1 MEREIDNYIRYLTDV
16 KKSSQ
21 NTVQSYRRDLVKMMV
36 FLEDS
41 GVTDVASVNA
51 THLRSYVL
59 HMESEKMSSATV
71 SRSIA
76 SIRSFF
82 IFLLE
87 KGVITGNPTEGLKP
101 PKVEKKLPETLSIE
115 EVSLLLDQPNG
126 DSPKEI
132 RDKAMLEL
140 LYATGLRVSELISLK
155 LSDLNLSL
163 GYIECHDANKS
174 RIIPIENAAKHAL
187 NRYLTDVRT
196 TMCGDSEY
204 LFTNV
209 KGEMMSRQGFWKV
222 LKSYAKK
229 AGIEKDITPHMI
241 RHSFATHMVNNG
253 ADLVSLQEMLGH
265 SDIST
270 TQVYLKGRPGKLK
283 EVYDKAHPRA

>member
-1 MEREIDNYIRYLTDV
+1 VEHDVENYIQYLTDV

-21 NTVQSYRRDLVKMMV
+21 NTIQSYRRDLVKMLDY
-36 FLEDS
+36 LES
-41 GVTDVASVNA
+41 NGVKDLSEVN
-51 THLRSYVL
+51 TTLLRSYVL
-59 HMESEKMSSATV
+59 YMEDEKKSSATV

-82 IFLLE
+82 IYLLE
-87 KGVITGNPTEGLKP
+87 NGKVKGNPTEGLKP
-101 PKVEKKLPETLSIE
+101 PKVEKKAPEILSIE
-115 EVSLLLDQPNG
+115 EVNLLLEQPSG
-126 DSPKEI
+126 DTPKEI

-155 LSDLNLSL
+155 MSDINLSL
-163 GYIECHDANKS
+163 NYIECHDRTKS
-174 RIIPIENAAKHAL
+174 RIIPIENAAKYAL
-187 NRYLTDVRT
+187 NRYITEIRPS
-196 TMCGDSEY
+196 MCADSEY
-204 LFTNV
+204 LFTNI
-209 KGEMMSRQGFWKV
+209 KGDMMSRQGFWKV

-229 AGIEKDITPHMI
+229 AGINKDITPHMI
-241 RHSFATHMVNNG
+241 RHSFATHMVING

-270 TQVYLKGRPGKLK
+270 TQMYLKGKSSKLK

>member
-36 FLEDS
+36 FLEES

-187 NRYLTDVRT
+187 NRYLTDVRS

-229 AGIEKDITPHMI
+229 AGIDKDITPHMI